1 MKLTQNINTI
11 LKASILIVVLN
22 IENALF
28 MQFFFFFFFFA
39 MLHAMECQLKQD
51 NYSIPR
57 INLLSLRFFVA
68 EVKWLFQGNLRNT
81 ENQENSEILNH
92 DED

>member
-1 MKLTQNINTI
+1 MRLTQNINTI

-22 IENALF
+22 IDKALF
-28 MQFFFFFFFFA
+28 MRFFFFA

-68 EVKWLFQGNLRNT
+68 EVKWLFQGNRQKYRESLKQRNT
-81 ENQENSEILNH
+81 EP
-92 DED
+92 

>member
-1 MKLTQNINTI
+1 MRLTQNINTI

-22 IENALF
+22 IEKALF
-28 MQFFFFFFFFA
+28 MRFFFFFA

-68 EVKWLFQGNLRNT
+68 EVKWLFQGNRQKYRESGKQRNT
-81 ENQENSEILNH
+81 EP
-92 DED
+92 

>member
-1 MKLTQNINTI
+1 MRLTQNINTI

-22 IENALF
+22 IEKALYMRF
-28 MQFFFFFFFFA
+28 FLFFFVFA

-68 EVKWLFQGNLRNT
+68 EVKWLFPGNRQKYRESGKQRNT
-81 ENQENSEILNH
+81 EP
-92 DED
+92 